1 MLFVIDIDIGIR
13 EFHFQFLAVLDARSI
28 GAPVMNSRK
37 NLEVLG
43 ILVGV
48 IGILALAGVVVNDAL
63 ILVDFANRALAIEP
77 GNLNAIQ
84 ILAAERYTQGDYVG
98 ALNFIDQSGADVSQN
113 KDLMLIKILIHETQ
127 GNLELA
133 EQTFRDLIAS
143 HPDDNEVRIDVRT
156 EAEVAEK
163 KIPNSI
169 NIDIYKGQGFV
180 YQLEE
185 LDKSKNYYVYC
196 RSGARSEKA
205 CNIMNQLGFDNAY
218 NLLGGILEWTGD
230 VE

>member
-1 MLFVIDIDIGIR
+1 M
-13 EFHFQFLAVLDARSI
+13 A
-28 GAPVMNSRK
+28 
-37 NLEVLG
+37 NLSQKDWTEQ
-43 ILVGV
+43 
-48 IGILALAGVVVNDAL
+48 
-63 ILVDFANRALAIEP
+63 
-77 GNLNAIQ
+77 LNAEDNAV
-84 ILAAERYTQGDYVG
+84 IL
-98 ALNFIDQSGADVSQN
+98 
-113 KDLMLIKILIHETQ
+113 
-127 GNLELA
+127 
-133 EQTFRDLIAS
+133 
-143 HPDDNEVRIDVRT
+143 DVRT